1 MIKKYYSSRYI
12 SDVIIS
18 DARIELKD
26 SNGLS
31 YYIDTTNANN
41 ANVVSEFKNWFENI
55 FAVGKSQT
63 LTVFQYENIEVSE
76 CEIEMYIVK
85 FITQKRKLS

>member
-1 MIKKYYSSRYI
+1 MIRKFSSRYI

-18 DARIELKD
+18 DTGIELKD

-31 YYIDTTNANN
+31 YYIDITNTT
-41 ANVVSEFKNWFENI
+41 VVSEFKNWFENI

-63 LTVFQYENIEVSE
+63 LTVFQYETIEVSE
-76 CEIEMYIVK
+76 CEIEMHIVK
-85 FITQKRKLS
+85 FITQKHKLS

>member
-1 MIKKYYSSRYI
+1 MIRKFSSRYI

-18 DARIELKD
+18 DTGIELKD

-31 YYIDTTNANN
+31 YYIDITNTT
-41 ANVVSEFKNWFENI
+41 VVSEFKIWFENI
-55 FAVGKSQT
+55 FAVGKAQT

-76 CEIEMYIVK
+76 CEIEMRIVK
-85 FITQKRKLS
+85 FITQKHKLP